1 MSSSVDHVGNNHPE
15 NSGLF
20 KSLENSRLLVVDDE
34 ENLRITTA
42 AILEKEGYEVDT
54 ASSGNEAIAL
64 LANSDYD
71 LVLTDL
77 HMEAGEGLAV
87 LNEVRRNPPLTIS
100 VVLTGFASVESAIAA
115 LQEGGLN
122 RSEAREHDRNR

>member
-87 LNEVRRNPPLTIS
+87 LDRKSTRLNSSHGYIS
-100 VVLTGFASVESAIAA
+100 YAVF
-115 LQEGGLN
+115 
-122 RSEAREHDRNR
+122 